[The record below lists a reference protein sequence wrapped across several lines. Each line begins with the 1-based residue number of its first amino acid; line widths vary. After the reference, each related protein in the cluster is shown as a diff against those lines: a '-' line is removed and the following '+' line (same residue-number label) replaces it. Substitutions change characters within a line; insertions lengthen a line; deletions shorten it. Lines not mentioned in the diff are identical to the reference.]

1 MIPEKMLELILW
13 QEIFY
18 TFNNDTEYNDFLT
31 KYYDIEKINNR
42 YLELGKEFLNEYA
55 LNKTEKSE
63 KNISS

>member
-1 MIPEKMLELILW
+1 MIVEKMLELILL

-18 TFNNDTEYNDFLT
+18 SFNNDMEYNEFLS
-31 KYYDIEKINNR
+31 KNYDIEKINNR

-63 KNISS
+63 EHD

>member
-1 MIPEKMLELILW
+1 MLELLLL

-18 TFNNDTEYNDFLT
+18 VYNNDIEYNEFLS
-31 KYYDIEKINNR
+31 KHYDVEKINER

-63 KNISS
+63 ENL